1 MKKAR
6 AKEHRLGP
14 AARTVRSEKMSRDKS
29 FVLEL
34 NLTGRH
40 LAFLLVTLLL
50 ASIALRLATDYDSAA
65 ANPELVT
72 GQRRFY
78 ITDLAHQPNQA
89 LTACDAGYHFASL
102 WEIID
107 PSSLQYDTILGQT
120 TLDSGDGPPTTL
132 GLGWVRTGYNFAD
145 VTTAVGH
152 ANCNLWAS
160 NSNNDYGTVA
170 VLPQIW
176 TSGAQDL
183 NVWDVDVRTCNFT
196 LGVWC
201 VED

>member
-1 MKKAR
+1 MND
-6 AKEHRLGP
+6 
-14 AARTVRSEKMSRDKS
+14 DKS

-34 NLTGRH
+34 NLTGRS
-40 LAFLLVTLLL
+40 LTILSIVLLL
-50 ASIALRLATDYDSAA
+50 ASIAFLVTIGPEPAA
-65 ANPELVT
+65 ANPSLVT

-78 ITDLAHQPNQA
+78 ITDLSVQPNQA
-89 LTACDAGYHFASL
+89 LTACASGFHFASL
-102 WEIID
+102 WEIAD
-107 PSSLQYDTILGQT
+107 PSGLQYDTTLGQT
-120 TLDSGDGPPTTL
+120 TLDSGGGPPTIM

-145 VTTAVGH
+145 SSTTVGH
-152 ANCNLWAS
+152 ANCDLWTS
-160 NSNNDYGTVA
+160 NSVNQNGTVA

-183 NVWDVDVRTCNFT
+183 NVWDVDVRTCNFN